1 MFLVLMAAMTKGA
14 LQLLSSSSYWGA
26 APVGCSGPV
35 KPSVNAKGLVSTL
48 MMAGLACA
56 DAMVARREA
65 IVPPEKGAIHR
76 SDSAFDRGDGFPG
89 LS

>member
-1 MFLVLMAAMTKGA
+1 MFLVLIAAITKGA

-56 DAMVARREA
+56 DAMVARIEA
-65 IVPPEKGAIHR
+65 IVPPEKVPFIAR
-76 SDSAFDRGDGFPG
+76 TLPLTVAMGFPV
-89 LS
+89 